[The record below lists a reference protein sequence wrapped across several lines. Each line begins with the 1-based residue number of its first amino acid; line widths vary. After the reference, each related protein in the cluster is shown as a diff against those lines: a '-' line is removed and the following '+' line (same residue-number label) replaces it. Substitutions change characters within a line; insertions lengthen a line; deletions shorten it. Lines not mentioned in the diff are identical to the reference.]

1 MAKVDLGSIAERLFL
16 GFIAPLVA
24 GGEMHPGRPIGGR
37 AALAIGVQ
45 RTVTDIDRYAHVQLA
60 RVRCARKLVPVD
72 RVEDLSESEWALAA
86 CLHDVVQSTHPSL
99 MGAFRG
105 KTPTK
110 LLDLVELTLGRIPS
124 AKNAAEALS
133 RHTLFSRL
141 FEIERTDTT
150 VSWWVGSSTFLGSV
164 PPERLTKWPD
174 LRRVNVV
181 RTPRALTELP
191 AYGGAVRA
199 DRFSEVMTKFLNKT
213 PLTDLAT
220 MHRKEPAFGW
230 SAETLALADSRAG
243 RTLVTRSL
251 RAAPEEALHASLGRS
266 LKRLLAARSWK
277 EAHVVLTILGERTLA
292 DAQLVASEGRPEL
305 STSNAWSEDA
315 MFARAAGALVA
326 ERELLA
332 KAQVF
337 QADERERLLLILA
350 PAAAA
355 RARHELEA
363 FLAIP
368 PDAPETGTLTS

>member
-37 AALAIGVQ
+37 AALAIGAQ

-60 RVRCARKLVPVD
+60 RIRCARKLVPID
-72 RVEDLSESEWALAA
+72 RVEDLTESEWALAA

-99 MGAFRG
+99 MGVFRG

-110 LLDLVELTLGRIPS
+110 LLELVELTLARIPS
-124 AKNAAEALS
+124 VKTAAEALS
-133 RHTLFSRL
+133 RHTVFARI

-164 PPERLTKWPD
+164 PPERLTKWPE

-181 RTPRALTELP
+181 RTPRTLNELP
-191 AYGGAVRA
+191 AHGGAVRA

-220 MHRKEPAFGW
+220 MHRTEPAFVW
-230 SAETLALADSRAG
+230 SPETLALADSRAG

-251 RAAPEEALHASLGRS
+251 RAAAEEPLHAALGRS
-266 LKRLLAARSWK
+266 LKKLLAARSWK
-277 EAHVVLTILGERTLA
+277 EAQVVLTLLGERTLA
-292 DAQLVASEGRPEL
+292 DAQLVAFDGRPEL
-305 STSNAWSEDA
+305 SASSAWSEEA

-326 ERELLA
+326 EREVLTKPA
-332 KAQVF
+332 FF

-350 PAAAA
+350 PAAAT

-368 PDAPETGTLTS
+368 SVSPETDTLTS